1 MSLVK
6 RNLVIKITNTQ
17 PAFTCLKS
25 TTETPEQGTNH
36 AYRQLYR
43 HQHDANGV
51 ALASSLPTQNTPHTL
66 LQCIHCQLKL
76 ILSSYQTAIM
86 EKSCTVDVISLVIL
100 TCNEKLQQR
109 AQLVEHFIRFCSR
122 LISHNTKSIPDLKY

>member
-51 ALASSLPTQNTPHTL
+51 ALASSLPTQNTPHNTAPVHPL
-66 LQCIHCQLKL
+66 PVKTNIVKL
-76 ILSSYQTAIM
+76 SNCNHGKILY
-86 EKSCTVDVISLVIL
+86 C
-100 TCNEKLQQR
+100 
-109 AQLVEHFIRFCSR
+109 
-122 LISHNTKSIPDLKY
+122 